1 MIDDFKGD
9 NEHLIACIEAL
20 LRLDGAKALVPHG
33 IGGHAR
39 GLLSAAGVRLAAK
52 DAEIAELRRAFDRAE
67 ADVQIL
73 VRDLDRVHSM
83 LRKATHERDSAR
95 ENIKALQ
102 TAVELASS
110 VAVQNGRESDEA
122 RGCVRKLC
130 KFVQF
135 LYDTYPDPIRGGCES
150 VLEATPPHL
159 R

>member
-1 MIDDFKGD
+1 MRQ
-9 NEHLIACIEAL
+9 E
-20 LRLDGAKALVPHG
+20 
-33 IGGHAR
+33 
-39 GLLSAAGVRLAAK
+39 LAAK

-83 LRKATHERDSAR
+83 LRKATHERYSAR

-102 TAVELASS
+102 TAAELASS

-122 RGCVRKLC
+122 RECVRRLC
-130 KFVQF
+130 GEISEALKM
-135 LYDTYPDPIRGGCES
+135 LGMDRPIS
-150 VLEATPPHL
+150 PAKDLAAALSATPAHL